1 LAVNNKS
8 FPASNNTDFFQRRVW
23 SEKRHPKGE
32 NGRFPRSFL
41 HLLCRCNCP
50 SIELDIGAGRSACRP
65 KLYAKHHCVVPSS
78 VVQGKD
84 KRRSLKTSM
93 IVEEWSSAPRLW
105 EMIRALT
112 ASLAFLQ
119 LSQI

>member
-1 LAVNNKS
+1 
-8 FPASNNTDFFQRRVW
+8 
-23 SEKRHPKGE
+23 
-32 NGRFPRSFL
+32 
-41 HLLCRCNCP
+41 LCRCNCP

-65 KLYAKHHCVVPSS
+65 KLYAKHHCVLPSS

-84 KRRSLKTSM
+84 QRRSLKTSM

-112 ASLAFLQ
+112 ASLAFFTIESNLIVRLDPKKPTATPP
-119 LSQI
+119 LSHLEYFGRGGID